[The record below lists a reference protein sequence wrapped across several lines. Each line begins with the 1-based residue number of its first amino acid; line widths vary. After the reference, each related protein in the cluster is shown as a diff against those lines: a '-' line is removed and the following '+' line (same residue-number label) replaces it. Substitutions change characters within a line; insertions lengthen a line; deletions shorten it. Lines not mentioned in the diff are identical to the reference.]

1 MSRGDH
7 KVSKISSEA
16 IFSVRPISSSKFLIS
31 LIFCLSLILVD
42 LRFQT
47 SNIIR
52 GYVQDFLSPLYL
64 IIKLPGIFINR
75 VIEVRV
81 SKQELSESLYKYR
94 EDNQKLELINSQL
107 KDLTKRNQELNLVW
121 NSAQIDKEAYLLG
134 QKRSLSV
141 NSLRP
146 TLVLDVNDPFSLLK
160 INQPILSR
168 EGIIGKITSVGISSV
183 EVMMTQDPQ
192 SLTPII
198 SSSTRIHGI
207 LKGKGLERRGLLV
220 NEKKTAPYKEGEEL
234 YTSGIGDVFPPN
246 YLVGKIVLIEDKP
259 DNEFLQIEVE
269 FIDLPKDQDY
279 FLVFT
284 N

>member
-16 IFSVRPISSSKFLIS
+16 IFAVRPISSSKFLIS

-81 SKQELSESLYKYR
+81 SKQGLRESLYRYR

-121 NSAQIDKEAYLLG
+121 NSAQIDKESYLLG

-146 TLVLDVNDPFSLLK
+146 SLVLDVNDPLSLLK
-160 INQPILSR
+160 INQPVLSR

-183 EVMMTQDPQ
+183 EVMMAQDPQ
-192 SLTPII
+192 SLIPII

>member
-1 MSRGDH
+1 MSSGDH

-16 IFSVRPISSSKFLIS
+16 IFAVRPISSSKFLIS

-64 IIKLPGIFINR
+64 IIQLPGIFINR

-146 TLVLDVNDPFSLLK
+146 SLVLEVNDPFSLLK

-183 EVMMTQDPQ
+183 EVMMTQDPK

-220 NEKKTAPYKEGEEL
+220 NVKKTAPFKEGEEL
-234 YTSGIGDVFPPN
+234 YSSGLGDVFPPN

-269 FIDLPKDQDY
+269 FIDLPEDQDY

>member
-81 SKQELSESLYKYR
+81 SKQGLRESLYKYR

-121 NSAQIDKEAYLLG
+121 NSAQIDKESYLLG

-146 TLVLDVNDPFSLLK
+146 SLVLDVNDPLSLLK
-160 INQPILSR
+160 INQPVLSR
-168 EGIIGKITSVGISSV
+168 EGIIGKVTSVGISSV
-183 EVMMTQDPQ
+183 EVMMAQDPQ
-192 SLTPII
+192 SLIPII

>member
-16 IFSVRPISSSKFLIS
+16 IFAVRPISSSKFLIS

-146 TLVLDVNDPFSLLK
+146 SLVLEVNDPFSLLK

-183 EVMMTQDPQ
+183 EVMMAQDPQ
-192 SLTPII
+192 SLIPII

-220 NEKKTAPYKEGEEL
+220 NVKKTAPFKEGEEL
-234 YTSGIGDVFPPN
+234 YSSGLGDVFPPN

-269 FIDLPKDQDY
+269 FIDLPEDQDY

>member
-1 MSRGDH
+1 MSSGDH

-16 IFSVRPISSSKFLIS
+16 IFAVRPISSSKFLIS

-64 IIKLPGIFINR
+64 IIQLPGIFINR

-146 TLVLDVNDPFSLLK
+146 SLVLEVNDPFSLLK

-220 NEKKTAPYKEGEEL
+220 NVKKTAPFKEGEEL
-234 YTSGIGDVFPPN
+234 YSSGLGDVFPPN

-269 FIDLPKDQDY
+269 FIDLPEDQDY